1 MRRLREFGVGLPLYG
16 VLLVLPALL
25 LMVLQG
31 YGLYKA
37 YQSENAALPLR
48 AENNRYR
55 LARGLHERFTSFV
68 DSEEARPYFE
78 YAEVWAPSA
87 SSLDEFVLLAT
98 PLAAQ
103 PAGSQ
108 LEAWFQADLAPDA
121 PDDDLELIPNGA
133 RGRSEGRGEEDLFR
147 ALEDLVDL
155 ERARFQTLGTAQNP
169 AVDTFEIPLITAA
182 THADHAEHPECLRAC
197 LPILENRSLTVRMTR
212 FRLVLFEDTAGFL
225 RLVALRNV
233 APLSEVGGMAGGR
246 PRLPK
251 AGRCLDA
258 LQDGF
263 DFVQG
268 FFIDPR
274 WVFDDLPTEIAL
286 LTLDPGTQLVS
297 GPQAGR
303 STAEGALELTFNL
316 ATLLDIERVDSA
328 FEPRMQLAVLADAAA
343 PWQRFRDSILRF
355 GAVAVMLI
363 LSLGTGLYFMTTNV
377 RQKLEQARRTQN
389 FVAAVTHELRTP
401 LASIRLHGEMLQD
414 GIPQS
419 PEARNEYYERI
430 LGETERLSVLVENVL
445 QKSRLDGG
453 GSAVQAADLSDVVR
467 RLESQLRGHGAHH
480 ALVAGSADMDLG
492 RAKGH
497 PDDLAFELAGDLPE
511 VRLNVD
517 GLNSILRNLIGNA
530 RKYASGTGEPA
541 EPVIVRTSRE
551 GDQVLLEVLDRGPGV
566 PPDEAR
572 QIFEAFYR
580 MGDEA
585 TREKPGTGLG
595 LHLVE
600 LHAAAMGARAGYRP
614 RPGGG
619 AAFVIAFEPA

>member
-1 MRRLREFGVGLPLYG
+1 MRRLKDFGVGLPLYG

-37 YQSENAALPLR
+37 YQSENEALPLR
-48 AENNRYR
+48 VENNRYR
-55 LARGLHERFTSFV
+55 LARGLHERFTSFI

-78 YAEVWAPSA
+78 YAEVWAPSVP
-87 SSLDEFVLLAT
+87 SPDEFVLLAT

-103 PAGSQ
+103 AAEAQ

-133 RGRSEGRGEEDLFR
+133 RGRSEGRSQADLFR
-147 ALEDLVDL
+147 ALEDLVEL
-155 ERARFQTLGTAQNP
+155 ERARFQMLGAAQNP

-182 THADHAEHPECLRAC
+182 THADHAEHPACLRAC
-197 LPILENRSLTVRMTR
+197 LPILEDRSLTVRMTR
-212 FRLVLFEDTAGFL
+212 FRLVLFEDAAGFL
-225 RLVALRNV
+225 RLAALRNV
-233 APLSEVGGMAGGR
+233 APLSELGGMAGGR
-246 PRLPK
+246 PDLPK

-297 GPQAGR
+297 GPEAGR

-316 ATLLDIERVDSA
+316 ATLLDIERVGSA

-377 RQKLEQARRTQN
+377 RQKLAQARRTQN

-414 GIPQS
+414 GIPQT

-480 ALVAGSADMDLG
+480 ALGTGAADG
-492 RAKGH
+492 Q
-497 PDDLAFELAGDLPE
+497 PDDLAFELADDLPK

-530 RKYASGTGEPA
+530 RKYASGAG

-551 GDQVLLEVLDRGPGV
+551 GEAVLLEVLDRGPGV
-566 PPDEAR
+566 PASEAR

-619 AAFVIAFEPA
+619 AAFVVAFDPA